1 MKLLLRSSGKF
12 IKVITYIVT
21 YIVIGA
27 RKEYVVKGLQ
37 RLLRSL
43 TSSVYDPMV

>member
-1 MKLLLRSSGKF
+1 MKDERAPRSSGKF

-21 YIVIGA
+21 YGA
-27 RKEYVVKGLQ
+27 RKDYVVKRLR

-43 TSSVYDPMV
+43 T